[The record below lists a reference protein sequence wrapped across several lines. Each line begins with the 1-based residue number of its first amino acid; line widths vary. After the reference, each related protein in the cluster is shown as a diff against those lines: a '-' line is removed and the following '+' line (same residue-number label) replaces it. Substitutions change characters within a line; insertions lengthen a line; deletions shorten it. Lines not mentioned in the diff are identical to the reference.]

1 MGKNFM
7 VNRDNVWIGML
18 YGSEVKSDEYDKY
31 HMGDILLR
39 YIVFTKDNNGLCHDI
54 FYTTEDGY
62 QLVFPEM
69 GVEYDINVDRNTV
82 VCNCANIGKILEAL
96 KCRQYVDCVTLG
108 KAVTS
113 IVKARFFRKQAKKL
127 IMEHNLTKDDCV
139 AFDII
144 KYQIIPNCYGK
155 PNKLEN
161 IIKKS

>member
-1 MGKNFM
+1 MAKNFM

-18 YGSEVKSDEYDKY
+18 YGSEVKSDEYSKY
-31 HMGDILLR
+31 HMGDTLLR

-54 FYTTEDGY
+54 FYSTEDGD

-69 GVEYDINVDRNTV
+69 GVDYNVDVDRNTV
-82 VCNCANIGKILEAL
+82 VCSGVNIGRILEAL
-96 KCRQYVDCVTLG
+96 KCRQFVDRVTLG
-108 KAVTS
+108 KVVTS
-113 IVKARFFRKQAKKL
+113 MLKFRFFRKQAKKL
-127 IMEHNLTKDDCV
+127 IMDNNLTKDDYV